1 MSGRLA
7 TLLRRFQ
14 LSPEATAADLR
25 HAYFKD
31 AKRLHPDRN
40 PSDLGRATREFTQ
53 LRADFDEA
61 LRLLEQSHTPSSA
74 SSASGYGYA
83 QEGAQ
88 EGFRYRQSYGQGHGF
103 PDDEAEDGKRWSA
116 ASWAARSQASPP
128 PPRYK
133 WRWKGKGDPFGSM
146 HPSAVPV
153 VGLPQAAVYTAS
165 AMFASAICLWLVSKL
180 LKEEEDPV
188 RNHLGPPWLR
198 EATQNVGVQQSLSRT
213 PPQETLSHGGLRQAL
228 EGMGKDEMETF
239 PKDQFGR
246 PVRES
251 SLASSARQA
260 AASGKVWWLER
271 CGSSPACR
279 AVLDAGDERD
289 DSPLH
294 HCARS
299 GHEDTCC
306 TLLRLGADPA
316 RRNRWGLVPEH
327 LASQTGHSDLAGLLR
342 GVRRGGV
349 DPTSA
354 AALRNARR
362 HPDGLGILA
371 EEPLEDGSFFGFE
384 PSESLRHSANM
395 AMGQRVLGPKD
406 LSLAGVVLERDGMIF
421 PGSQKDLSGS
431 SRNQLD
437 SQLASSKDPLVYA
450 AVARLRQALSGAG
463 FGVERVDLIQSQSVE
478 AWWMLEGPGVVG
490 YVLYESPG
498 RVSADAPGHWAAIR
512 PAYGTPIAKTGVTGM
527 PFYRLDPVRGPFALS
542 RADAIEMGTRYD
554 IWRIFEQ
561 GASLRAS

>member
-1 MSGRLA
+1 MSARLA

-14 LSPEATAADLR
+14 LPPEATAADLR
-25 HAYFKD
+25 HAYFRD

-53 LRADFDEA
+53 LRAEFDEA
-61 LRLLEQSHTPSSA
+61 LKLLEQSHTPSSA
-74 SSASGYGYA
+74 SSTYGYGS
-83 QEGAQ
+83 AQ
-88 EGFRYRQSYGQGHGF
+88 EGFRYQQSYGQSHGF
-103 PDDEAEDGKRWSA
+103 PHEEAEDGKRWSA
-116 ASWAARSQASPP
+116 ASWAARSQAPSPP
-128 PPRYK
+128 RGYK
-133 WRWKGKGDPFGSM
+133 WRWKGQDDPLGSM
-146 HPSAVPV
+146 HQSAVPV

-165 AMFASAICLWLVSKL
+165 AMFASAIFLWLVSKL
-180 LKEEEDPV
+180 LKQEEPAQ
-188 RNHLGPPWLR
+188 NHLGPAWLR
-198 EATQNVGVQQSLSRT
+198 EAAQDVGVQQSLSGAST
-213 PPQETLSHGGLRQAL
+213 QGSHSHGGLRKAL
-228 EGMGKDEMETF
+228 EGMGKDEMPTL

-299 GHEDTCC
+299 GQEDTCC
-306 TLLRLGADPA
+306 ALLRLGADPA

-354 AALRNARR
+354 AALRKARR

-395 AMGQRVLGPKD
+395 AIGQHVLGPKD
-406 LSLAGVVLERDGMIF
+406 LSLAGAVLERESIV
-421 PGSQKDLSGS
+421 SSGS
-431 SRNQLD
+431 EKDVPTSNTTPLN
-437 SQLASSKDPLVYA
+437 SQLALCKDPLVHA
-450 AVARLRQALSGAG
+450 AVARLRQALSSAG
-463 FGVERVDLIQSQSVE
+463 FGVDRVDLIQSQSVE
-478 AWWMLEGPGVVG
+478 AWWMSEGPGVVG
-490 YVLYESPG
+490 YVFYEPPG
-498 RVSADAPGHWAAIR
+498 HVSADAPGHWVAIR
-512 PAYGTPIAKTGVTGM
+512 PAHGTTIEKARMTGM
-527 PFYRLDPVRGPFALS
+527 LFYRLDPVRGPFTLS
-542 RADAIEMGTRYD
+542 RADAIEVGARYE
-554 IWRIFEQ
+554 IWRISEQ